1 MNREGSCWRGG
12 QVMNHEGAVVGSTGV
27 MIHDLTPHAT
37 SKWFGHD
44 RDRTRMIEC
53 AGESFLSLEPR

>member
-27 MIHDLTPHAT
+27 MIHDLTPPYL
-37 SKWFGHD
+37 GVNHD
-44 RDRTRMIEC
+44 SALR
-53 AGESFLSLEPR
+53 GPGPRHDS